1 MFMRVQPYGVGSFV
15 HIVKRG
21 TRGLSIVRDN
31 EDRQRFLLMLA
42 HFNDKFAPENW
53 FRDLVD
59 NKLFNSF
66 ERPPTWPN
74 QDKIVK
80 VICFCLL
87 DNHFHLL
94 LEEIEEGG
102 VAKFM
107 QRFGTAM
114 SKHFNEKYKEKGSM
128 FQGSYRSKTISNDNY
143 LRYVSAYIQVK
154 NAFDIFPGGYASA
167 VKNFDKAYAWAV
179 TSPFSS
185 VGDYAGKHARPIVDK
200 EFLSQ
205 TFTPSEYKKFSKDF
219 VEGRKHPSEEVESLL
234 FE

>member
-1 MFMRVQPYGVGSFV
+1 MRVQPYGVGSFV

-21 TRGLSIVRDN
+21 TRGLSIVRDAQ
-31 EDRQRFLLMLA
+31 DRRRFLLMLA

-53 FRDLVD
+53 FRDLAD
-59 NKLFNSF
+59 NKLIDSF
-66 ERPPTWPN
+66 ERPSTWPR
-74 QDKIVK
+74 QDKIVNI
-80 VICFCLL
+80 ICFCLL
-87 DNHFHLL
+87 SNHFHLL

-107 QRFGTAM
+107 QRLGTAM

-128 FQGSYRSKTISNDNY
+128 FQGSYRSKTVSNDNY

-154 NAFDIFPGGYASA
+154 NAFDIFPGGHASA
-167 VKNFDKAYAWAV
+167 IKNFDKAYAWAEA
-179 TSPFSS
+179 SPFSS
-185 VGDYAGKHARPIVDK
+185 LGDYTGVHTRRIIDT

-205 TFTPSEYKKFSKDF
+205 IFTPREYKKFSKDF
-219 VEGRKHPSEEVESLL
+219 IGGRNNLSDEAEALL

>member
-1 MFMRVQPYGVGSFV
+1 MP
-15 HIVKRG
+15 
-21 TRGLSIVRDN
+21 IVRDA
-31 EDRQRFLLMLA
+31 EDRRRFLLMLA
-42 HFNDKFAPENW
+42 HFNDKFAAENW

-59 NKLFNSF
+59 NRLVYSF
-66 ERPPTWPN
+66 ERPQTWPE

-87 DNHFHLL
+87 DNHFHLI

-102 VAKFM
+102 IAKFM

-143 LRYVSAYIQVK
+143 LRYVSVYVQVK

-167 VKNFDKAYAWAV
+167 IKDFDKAYTWAT
-179 TSPFSS
+179 TSPFNSL
-185 VGDYAGKHARPIVDK
+185 GDYAGVHVRPIVDK

-205 TFTPSEYKKFSKDF
+205 VFTPREFKKFSKDF
-219 VEGRKHPSEEVESLL
+219 IEGRRSLSEEAEPLL